1 LRLHR
6 QHGGKLNHQ
15 EPNLALW
22 VTQNALADNVTYNR
36 IGNGT
41 LFSLR
46 VQGTAVTTKTPKK
59 NQQNQKL

>member
-15 EPNLALW
+15 EANLALW
-22 VTQNALADNVTYNR
+22 VTQNDEQVMLPVNR
-36 IGNGT
+36 IGKGT

-46 VQGTAVTTKTPKK
+46 VQGGAVTTKASAE
-59 NQQNQKL
+59 NQQP